1 MQHDTYLHRGERER
15 ESIQREQRGE
25 KREGEEREEVKLVL
39 NCGNWRGRKREEDL
53 ERKWR
58 GVVVIMFRVL
68 RAVDGSIQSRLA
80 LFNAQTVASPPGL
93 DGGIAQCLMSSKHV
107 H

>member
-1 MQHDTYLHRGERER
+1 MQHDTYVCTYLHRGER

-25 KREGEEREEVKLVL
+25 KREGEEREEV

-80 LFNAQTVASPPGL
+80 LFNAQTVASSPGL